1 VSNLKAIPTKIF
13 GYSFRSRLEARW
25 AVTFRNLGI
34 RFSYEHEGYQL
45 SGKYYLPDFYLN
57 DLDCYV
63 EIKGKHPTNEEQLMA
78 YLLSRD
84 SEKYV
89 HILSGS
95 IPIAYPSMWYMDDF
109 MIYSYHYKSMPTLD
123 LTNNLSL
130 VRMYLGD
137 VYMINQCPVCLKSG
151 FCKSGII
158 GNLSCGCTRIKSSE
172 LSKKVISAFAFGRSA
187 SFEFKK

>member
-1 VSNLKAIPTKIF
+1 VPNLKAIPTKIF

-25 AVTFRNLGI
+25 AVIFRNLGI

-57 DLDCYV
+57 ELDCYV
-63 EIKGKHPTNEEQLMA
+63 EVKGKQPTNEEQMLA

-95 IPIAYPSMWYMDDF
+95 IPIAYPSMWYVDSF
-109 MIYSYHYKSMPTLD
+109 MIYSFNYKLMPKLEEKNT
-123 LTNNLSL
+123 SL
-130 VRMYLGD
+130 IRLYLGD
-137 VYMINQCPVCLKSG
+137 VYMINQCPICGKSG
-151 FCKSGII
+151 FCKNSII
-158 GNLSCGCTRIKSSE
+158 GNLSCRCTKTRSSE
-172 LSKKVISAFAFGRSA
+172 LSKKVVSAFSSGRSA